1 MKAAKQIENATTK
14 QGATPRKFSKSFV
27 SSILGMSRK
36 TFYDRMENDNF
47 SAEEIKKLKDNR
59 IIN

>member
-1 MKAAKQIENATTK
+1 MKAAEQIKKATTS
-14 QGATPRKFSKSFV
+14 GVDSPRKFSKSFV

-36 TFYDRMENDNF
+36 TFYDRMEKDEF
-47 SAEEIKKLKDNR
+47 SAEEIKKLKENR

>member
-1 MKAAKQIENATTK
+1 MKAAEQIEKSTSK
-14 QGATPRKFSKSFV
+14 QGKTPRKFSKSFV

-36 TFYDRMENDNF
+36 TFYDRMAKDDF